1 MAIVAVTFMRAC
13 YSYELRDLLFPP
25 LAFFCEV
32 VKCDILAGE
41 RILGGVCRPLL
52 RNRSALPLLSSL
64 FWAGLMTLL
73 LMFLALSCLPY
84 EEPAAVLSL
93 NAVVAEVIIKAW
105 LFAIA
110 LLLKPGVLLIFGT
123 IKVSCSCTGVFVVDW
138 TIGVI
143 RKRFLP
149 IPDFEPISLFDPPRA
164 LIELDEFC
172 YF

>member
-1 MAIVAVTFMRAC
+1 
-13 YSYELRDLLFPP
+13 
-25 LAFFCEV
+25 
-32 VKCDILAGE
+32 
-41 RILGGVCRPLL
+41 
-52 RNRSALPLLSSL
+52 
-64 FWAGLMTLL
+64 MTLL
-73 LMFLALSCLPY
+73 LMFLALSSLPY

-110 LLLKPGVLLIFGT
+110 LLLRPGVLLMFGT

-143 RKRFLP
+143 RKRFMP
-149 IPDFEPISLFDPPRA
+149 IAVLEPNSLFDPPRA

-172 YF
+172 FFLGPTSMLVLSSRLFLPDATT

>member
-1 MAIVAVTFMRAC
+1 M
-13 YSYELRDLLFPP
+13 
-25 LAFFCEV
+25 
-32 VKCDILAGE
+32 
-41 RILGGVCRPLL
+41 
-52 RNRSALPLLSSL
+52 
-64 FWAGLMTLL
+64 
-73 LMFLALSCLPY
+73 
-84 EEPAAVLSL
+84 LSL

-110 LLLKPGVLLIFGT
+110 LLLRPGVLLMFGT

-149 IPDFEPISLFDPPRA
+149 MPDFEPISLFDPPRA